1 MNMYQVDDVSWALQR
16 LNDRVSFSG
25 WFFAMISGLCLW
37 TLMFRLF
44 I

>member
-1 MNMYQVDDVSWALQR
+1 MNMYQAEDMSWTIQR

-25 WFFAMISGLCLW
+25 WFFAVISGLCLW
-37 TLMFRLF
+37 ALMFRLF